1 MRTNE
6 LLHQKPFTTNSSS
19 FVMYW
24 LLSNIYFFGW
34 AVGILYIHW
43 TEEYKFPIVWQF
55 LDWWDL
61 SKSGP
66 LGPADLWNILRI
78 LGNHL
83 AISHRQICSF
93 DVIFKSQV
101 RLRIVEGSAVIEQL
115 DGSGESD
122 ATDVE
127 MDLFRFIHAENAKQ
141 IAKKLNLA
149 QIGGY

>member
-1 MRTNE
+1 MGRWD
-6 LLHQKPFTTNSSS
+6 
-19 FVMYW
+19 FV
-24 LLSNIYFFGW
+24 
-34 AVGILYIHW
+34 HW
-43 TEEYKFPIVWQF
+43 TEEYKFLIVWQF
-55 LDWWDL
+55 LDWWDI

-66 LGPADLWNILRI
+66 LGPADLWNI

-115 DGSGESD
+115 DGSRESD
-122 ATDVE
+122 ATSDVE